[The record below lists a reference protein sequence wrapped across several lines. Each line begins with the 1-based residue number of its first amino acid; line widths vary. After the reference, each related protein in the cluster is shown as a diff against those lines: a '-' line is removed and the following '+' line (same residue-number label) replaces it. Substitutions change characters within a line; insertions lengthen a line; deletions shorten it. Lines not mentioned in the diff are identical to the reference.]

1 MDSAAV
7 NRRKATRPTR
17 EAVSWQWR
25 VAVAS
30 RVLAAAL
37 GGYLV
42 AALFSVC
49 LASWLPFTRAESVVL
64 ATTVSFLGWLLVA
77 LWCFAC
83 RKAWQAWLGV
93 FAAAAVF
100 AALYGIARWLS

>member
-1 MDSAAV
+1 MDSAAMS
-7 NRRKATRPTR
+7 RRKASRPR
-17 EAVSWQWR
+17 RMPVSWQWR

-49 LASWLPFTRAESVVL
+49 LAQWLPFTRAESVVL
-64 ATTVSFLGWLLVA
+64 AMTVSFLGWLFVA

-93 FAAAAVF
+93 FVPAAVF
-100 AALYGIARWLS
+100 AALYGIGRWLS

>member
-1 MDSAAV
+1 MENVALS
-7 NRRKATRPTR
+7 RRKGVRARR
-17 EAVSWQWR
+17 SDVSLRWR

-49 LASWLPFTRAESVVL
+49 LAQWLPFTRAESVVL
-64 ATTVSFLGWLLVA
+64 AMTVSFLSWLLVA

-83 RKAWQAWLGV
+83 RRAWQAWLGV
-93 FAAAAVF
+93 LTPAALFAAV
-100 AALYGIARWLS
+100 YGIGRWLS

>member
-1 MDSAAV
+1 MEGVAM
-7 NRRKATRPTR
+7 NRRKAGKARR
-17 EAVSWQWR
+17 VEISLRWR
-25 VAVAS
+25 LAVAS

-49 LASWLPFTRAESVVL
+49 LAQWLPFTRAESVVL
-64 ATTVSFLGWLLVA
+64 AMTVSFLAWLLVA

-83 RKAWQAWLGV
+83 RSAWQAWFGV
-93 FAAAAVF
+93 LTPAALFAAV
-100 AALYGIARWLS
+100 YGIGRWLS

>member
-1 MDSAAV
+1 MESVAMS
-7 NRRKATRPTR
+7 RRKAGNARR
-17 EAVSWQWR
+17 GQISLRWR
-25 VAVAS
+25 LAVAS

-49 LASWLPFTRAESVVL
+49 LAQWLPFTRAESVVL
-64 ATTVSFLGWLLVA
+64 AMTVSFLAWLLIA

-83 RKAWQAWLGV
+83 RRAWQAWLGV
-93 FAAAAVF
+93 LAPSAAF
-100 AALYGIARWLS
+100 AALYGIGRWLS

>member
-1 MDSAAV
+1 MDSAV
-7 NRRKATRPTR
+7 VSRRKAVRSKGAP
-17 EAVSWQWR
+17 VSWQWR

-49 LASWLPFTRAESVVL
+49 LAQWLPFTRAESVVL
-64 ATTVSFLGWLLVA
+64 AMTVSFLGWLLVA

-83 RKAWQAWLGV
+83 RRAWQAWLGV
-93 FAAAAVF
+93 FAPAAVF
-100 AALYGIARWLS
+100 AGLYGIGRWLS

>member
-1 MDSAAV
+1 MS
-7 NRRKATRPTR
+7 RRKVGKARR
-17 EAVSWQWR
+17 GEISLRWR
-25 VAVAS
+25 LAVAS

-49 LASWLPFTRAESVVL
+49 LAQWLPFTRAESVVL
-64 ATTVSFLGWLLVA
+64 AMTVSFVAWLLVA

-83 RKAWQAWLGV
+83 RSAWQAWLGV
-93 FAAAAVF
+93 LTPTALFAAV
-100 AALYGIARWLS
+100 YGVGRWLL

>member
-1 MDSAAV
+1 MEGIASG
-7 NRRKATRPTR
+7 RRKPAKAKRG
-17 EAVSWQWR
+17 EVSLGWR
-25 VAVAS
+25 FAVAS

-49 LASWLPFTRAESVVL
+49 LAQWLPFSRAESVVL
-64 ATTVSFLGWLLVA
+64 AMTVSFVAWLLVV

-83 RKAWQAWLGV
+83 RSAWRAWLGV
-93 FAAAAVF
+93 LMPAAVF
-100 AALYGIARWLS
+100 AALYGIGRWLS